1 MVFLS
6 GVENENHVGFNSEA
20 YASRWA
26 HVRAHV
32 HLAA

>member
-6 GVENENHVGFNSEA
+6 GVENENHDGFNSEA
-20 YASRWA
+20 PASRWA
-26 HVRAHV
+26 HV

>member
-20 YASRWA
+20 SAGQWA
-26 HVRAHV
+26 HVQHV